1 MTPRTNSANEIRRN
15 KHLKKK
21 NVKKKK
27 VMKITECPKYF
38 PGTRNVFL
46 QTECENA
53 L

>member
-27 VMKITECPKYF
+27 
-38 PGTRNVFL
+38 GD
-46 QTECENA
+46 ENY
-53 L
+53 